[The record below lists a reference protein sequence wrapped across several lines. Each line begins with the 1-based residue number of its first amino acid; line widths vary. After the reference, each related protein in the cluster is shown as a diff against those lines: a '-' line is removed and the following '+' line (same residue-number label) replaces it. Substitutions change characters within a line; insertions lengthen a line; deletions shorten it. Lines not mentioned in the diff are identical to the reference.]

1 MINKAIRLDGLR
13 ERLDLRQTGARG
25 RVTRILIQVFLYA
38 LLIGA
43 VYVFLFPFLYMLIT
57 SVKSSKDLSDVSV
70 NWIPTSLKFSNFTI
84 AARVLNYG
92 TAFVNTLTMT
102 LLSDLGHVLSC
113 SMAGYAFARYRFKGQ
128 NVWFVIVLLTI
139 IVPVQNLIIPTYL
152 MFAQV
157 KLVNSF
163 WPIVLPTFFGVGLR
177 GGLLIFVFRQFFLG
191 MPKEIEEA
199 AKVDGCSFLRAFFTI
214 VVPIAR
220 PTILVVCVLSTVW
233 HWNSSFEPS
242 IFISKEAL
250 KPLSTRIDQIVAYVN
265 NPPMEVFDGVSAV
278 SEQVINIAVLMA
290 GCFLI
295 LVPLIVM
302 FGIVQRWFMEGV
314 ERSGLVE

>member
-1 MINKAIRLDGLR
+1 MTNKVLGLSLAR
-13 ERLDLRQTGARG
+13 EQLELRKAGLRG
-25 RVTRILIQVFLYA
+25 RVTKILIHVFLYA

-43 VYVFLFPFLYMLIT
+43 AYVFLFPFLYMLIT

-70 NWIPTSLKFSNFTI
+70 NWIPTSIKLDNFCI

-92 TAFVNTLTMT
+92 TAFLNTLGMT
-102 LLSDLGHVLSC
+102 LLSDLGHILSC
-113 SMAGYAFARYRFKGQ
+113 SMAGYAFARYRFRGQ
-128 NVWFVIVLLTI
+128 NFWFVIVLLTI

-157 KLVNSF
+157 RLVNSYL
-163 WPIVLPTFFGVGLR
+163 PIVLPTFFGVGLR

-191 MPKEIEEA
+191 LPKEIEEA

-214 VVPIAR
+214 VLPIAR
-220 PTILVVCVLSTVW
+220 PTILVAGVLSTVW

-242 IFISKEAL
+242 IYISKEAL

-265 NPPMEVFDGVSAV
+265 NPPMDVFDGVSSV
-278 SEQVINIAVLMA
+278 SEQVINVAVLMA

-295 LVPLIVM
+295 LAPLILA
-302 FGIVQRWFMEGV
+302 FAIVQHWFMEGV

>member
-128 NVWFVIVLLTI
+128 NFWFVIVLLTI

-199 AKVDGCSFLRAFFTI
+199 AKVDGCSFLRAFWWCVCCRRFGTGILPLNRRSLSPKKHSSPCPPALTRLWPMSTI
-214 VVPIAR
+214 HR
-220 PTILVVCVLSTVW
+220 WRCSTVY
-233 HWNSSFEPS
+233 P
-242 IFISKEAL
+242 
-250 KPLSTRIDQIVAYVN
+250 R
-265 NPPMEVFDGVSAV
+265 SA
-278 SEQVINIAVLMA
+278 S
-290 GCFLI
+290 
-295 LVPLIVM
+295 
-302 FGIVQRWFMEGV
+302 R
-314 ERSGLVE
+314 

>member
-102 LLSDLGHVLSC
+102 LLSGSRACAVLFDG
-113 SMAGYAFARYRFKGQ
+113 GYASHA
-128 NVWFVIVLLTI
+128 IVL
-139 IVPVQNLIIPTYL
+139 
-152 MFAQV
+152 
-157 KLVNSF
+157 
-163 WPIVLPTFFGVGLR
+163 R
-177 GGLLIFVFRQFFLG
+177 GR
-191 MPKEIEEA
+191 
-199 AKVDGCSFLRAFFTI
+199 T
-214 VVPIAR
+214 
-220 PTILVVCVLSTVW
+220 
-233 HWNSSFEPS
+233 
-242 IFISKEAL
+242 
-250 KPLSTRIDQIVAYVN
+250 
-265 NPPMEVFDGVSAV
+265 
-278 SEQVINIAVLMA
+278 
-290 GCFLI
+290 
-295 LVPLIVM
+295 
-302 FGIVQRWFMEGV
+302 
-314 ERSGLVE
+314 SGL

>member
-1 MINKAIRLDGLR
+1 
-13 ERLDLRQTGARG
+13 
-25 RVTRILIQVFLYA
+25 
-38 LLIGA
+38 
-43 VYVFLFPFLYMLIT
+43 
-57 SVKSSKDLSDVSV
+57 
-70 NWIPTSLKFSNFTI
+70 
-84 AARVLNYG
+84 
-92 TAFVNTLTMT
+92 
-102 LLSDLGHVLSC
+102 
-113 SMAGYAFARYRFKGQ
+113 
-128 NVWFVIVLLTI
+128 
-139 IVPVQNLIIPTYL
+139 
-152 MFAQV
+152 
-157 KLVNSF
+157 
-163 WPIVLPTFFGVGLR
+163 
-177 GGLLIFVFRQFFLG
+177 

-250 KPLSTRIDQIVAYVN
+250 KPLSTRIDQIAYVN

>member
-128 NVWFVIVLLTI
+128 NFWFVIVLLTI

-163 WPIVLPTFFGVGLR
+163 WPIVLPTFFGWDC
-177 GGLLIFVFRQFFLG
+177 
-191 MPKEIEEA
+191 E
-199 AKVDGCSFLRAFFTI
+199 
-214 VVPIAR
+214 
-220 PTILVVCVLSTVW
+220 
-233 HWNSSFEPS
+233 
-242 IFISKEAL
+242 
-250 KPLSTRIDQIVAYVN
+250 
-265 NPPMEVFDGVSAV
+265 
-278 SEQVINIAVLMA
+278 A
-290 GCFLI
+290 GC
-295 LVPLIVM
+295 
-302 FGIVQRWFMEGV
+302 
-314 ERSGLVE
+314 